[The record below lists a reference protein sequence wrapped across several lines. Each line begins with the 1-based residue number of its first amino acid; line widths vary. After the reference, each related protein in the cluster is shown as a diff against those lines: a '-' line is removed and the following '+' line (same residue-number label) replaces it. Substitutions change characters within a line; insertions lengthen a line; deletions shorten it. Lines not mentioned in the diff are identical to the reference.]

1 MANGDAAAILDVFND
16 DTGNKEFRLGY
27 PSRVR
32 VILSGFDPSVSVT
45 LYPSSN
51 GITWAPGTTFQIPV
65 SGGSEAV
72 TTPQTP
78 SGDPIENGDIVV
90 EVLDGN
96 SAHEI
101 PPKTFT
107 GIRYYR

>member
-1 MANGDAAAILDVFND
+1 MANGKAPAILDVFND
-16 DTGNKEFRLGY
+16 DSDDKTFQLGQA
-27 PSRVR
+27 SRVR
-32 VILSGFDPSVSVT
+32 VIVSGFDDAVSVT

-65 SGGSEAV
+65 SSGSEAV